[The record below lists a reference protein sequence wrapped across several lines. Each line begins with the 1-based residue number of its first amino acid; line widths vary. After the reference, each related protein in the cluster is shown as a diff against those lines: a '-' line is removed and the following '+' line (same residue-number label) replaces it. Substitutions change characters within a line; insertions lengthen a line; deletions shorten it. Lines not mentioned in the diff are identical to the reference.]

1 MAKLTP
7 EERLA
12 VLVAWRDSAAA
23 AGHAV
28 PTVDTLAAIVAANSV
43 SAAPAGT
50 ESTVEPWAKTI
61 TFLLRQMNMGVVR
74 PDLPSELETP
84 DGAGAPM
91 TRPVAVPAAS
101 VPASSAPASS
111 APAVITTA
119 PVAAPESIADQRL
132 EALRAWRDRA
142 AEKGTEGIAA
152 LKDAHLRP
160 IARSAFSSAAEIAAV
175 LPNSATA
182 LAGAIADVLGGFG
195 GSTAEA
201 QPAVEVTD
209 AAAVAAAA
217 VVAAAVVAAPV
228 VAAPA
233 PSVAAPAPAPSPAAS
248 VAELPAGEFAPYG
261 FAPQTAEPVSLRG
274 THSPG
279 VGLVLTWPTY
289 VTDNSVVL
297 YRVVAHD
304 EYAPY
309 NPDQA
314 DLVSATSTLTATDSR
329 PHTSAVRYA
338 QVWVN
343 TGVDVAS
350 AYASQPELYA
360 QGIFVAQPLNI
371 DVREDEGRVISKW
384 SVWENIDRVII
395 YRIPIARAAQGSGSP
410 EFQIL
415 VNDGNL
421 GGFVDP
427 DAVRGSEYLYQFWA
441 ETTVNGQKQLAAP
454 ISIPLR
460 ISDIIEQVADLA
472 YTPSGDEDSPRFD
485 LNWTAPRGGQ
495 VVIYRTEKSPTAGV
509 DNAPLAETAL
519 EQAGLSL
526 TSRLA
531 HPIDRVPGGPSGMKN
546 VPWPREWARAYF
558 TPVTLLGDQAF
569 VGKTIAAARVPD
581 IRHAK
586 LVERVNKQIL
596 TFSWPVGAAT
606 VLVYA
611 GPIDQP
617 AEYATQGNPL
627 ASISGDEYKEL
638 GGLRFTDNL
647 PDRGCAVHLV
657 PATFLGGERVEGN
670 PITVIYPPLLRMGY
684 ETKFT
689 RSLLGAITGVTV
701 SITSARDLDSPPPF
715 VVIHNPTRFP
725 LSMQD
730 GTALSVFEDGME
742 GVVSTKVFRPRGLS
756 STSPNTVWRS
766 DSELWKTEVA
776 AATGYLRL
784 FVALEPERLVSVAL
798 LDPPPS
804 QLRFVSLAKKMGLS
818 GG

>member
-12 VLVAWRDSAAA
+12 VLVSWRESAAA

-28 PTVDTLAAIVAANSV
+28 PTIDTLAAIVAANSV
-43 SAAPAGT
+43 SGAPAGS

-84 DGAGAPM
+84 DGSGASM
-91 TRPVAVPAAS
+91 TGPVAVPATS
-101 VPASSAPASS
+101 VPASS

-119 PVAAPESIADQRL
+119 PVAEPESIADQRL
-132 EALRAWRDRA
+132 EALKAWRDRA
-142 AEKGTEGIAA
+142 AERGTEGIAA

-201 QPAVEVTD
+201 QPAVEAT
-209 AAAVAAAA
+209 APAAVAAAPA
-217 VVAAAVVAAPV
+217 

-233 PSVAAPAPAPSPAAS
+233 ATVAAPAPAAS
-248 VAELPAGEFAPYG
+248 VAELPTGEFAPYG
-261 FAPQTAEPVSLRG
+261 FAPQTAEPVALRG

-289 VTDNSVVL
+289 VTDDSIVL

-314 DLVSATSTLTATDSR
+314 DLVSATSTLTATDAR

-343 TGVDVAS
+343 TGADVAS
-350 AYASQPELYA
+350 AYAAQPELYA

-371 DVREDEGRVISKW
+371 DVREDEGRVIGQW

-611 GPIDQP
+611 GPVDQP

-638 GGLRFTDNL
+638 GGLRFADNL

-684 ETKFT
+684 EAKFT

-715 VVIHNPTRFP
+715 VLVHNPRRFP

-730 GTALSVFEDGME
+730 GTALSVIEDGME

-756 STSPNTVWRS
+756 STTPNTVWKS
-766 DSELWKTEVA
+766 DSEQWKTEVA